1 MFISRTSC
9 ECGKR
14 WNAISLLN
22 RLVGTVMNIKVG
34 DVCKVNGTLHEVIAI
49 TPHSEIEGAVYYD
62 LGDGYVERDVR
73 FHPEAVYNRAEIIEL
88 AQQHL
93 TQQGMPETQDIKD

>member
-1 MFISRTSC
+1 
-9 ECGKR
+9 
-14 WNAISLLN
+14 
-22 RLVGTVMNIKVG
+22 MNIKVG